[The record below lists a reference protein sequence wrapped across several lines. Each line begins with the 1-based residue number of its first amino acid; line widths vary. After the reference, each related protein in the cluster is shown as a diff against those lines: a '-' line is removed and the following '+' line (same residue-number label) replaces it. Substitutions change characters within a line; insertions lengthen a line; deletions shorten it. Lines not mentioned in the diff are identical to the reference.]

1 MTRAPQQ
8 RAPSAAVARSGRAGE
23 LDFRA
28 IFEAIPGRYIV
39 LDPHL
44 RIVAVSDTYLQA
56 TMTERSAIAGRH
68 FFEVFPDNPIDPAAS
83 GVDNLR
89 ASLEQVRAARVAD
102 TMVVQRYDIRRRES
116 DGGGFEERFW
126 SFVNWPVLD
135 TAGRIRFII
144 HQVEDVTEFV
154 RLRHLEGTPGGE
166 GGTSE
171 GTGTDVE
178 AELFRRAGD
187 VAAGN
192 RRLTQAITELR
203 RSDAERMQVEDEL
216 RAARGEADRANKAK
230 TDFVAHMSH
239 ELRTP
244 LTAILGF
251 AQLLEL
257 DELSEDHR
265 SSVTHILQA
274 GRHLLDLINEIL
286 DISRMERGQLTI
298 SPEPVAVGE
307 LLDEVTAEVTPLAA
321 AREISFERRAWTEA
335 HVVADRQRLRQVIIN
350 LLSNAMKYNRD
361 GGTVRIGCDR
371 VPGDRLQIEIADTG
385 YGIAEEQLD
394 RLFQPFDRL
403 GAELG
408 SIEGTGIG
416 LALARGL
423 VEAMGG
429 TIDVTSKLDVG
440 TTFTI
445 ELTVTEGPIERYER
459 LAAAGDPPVGERPSR
474 TILQIEDNVSNWKLV
489 ERILQRR
496 PGIDLITAAQG
507 RQGIDLAERRAPDLI
522 LLDLHLVD
530 MPGDQVLLELKA
542 HPRTR
547 QIPVIIVSADATI
560 EQIDRLRAASVFA
573 YLTKPLDVTEFLRT
587 VDRAVYREVS
597 AGPA

>member
-1 MTRAPQQ
+1 MTRGPHQQ
-8 RAPSAAVARSGRAGE
+8 GPASAAARGGRASG

-28 IFEAIPGRYIV
+28 IFEAIPGRYLV

-44 RIVAVSDTYLQA
+44 RIVAASDTYLEA

-68 FFEVFPDNPIDPAAS
+68 LFEVFPNNPGDPAAN

-126 SFVNWPVLD
+126 SLVNWPVLD
-135 TAGRIRFII
+135 AAGGLRFII
-144 HQVEDVTEFV
+144 HQVEDVTELV
-154 RLRHLEGTPGGE
+154 HLRHLEPTLNGG
-166 GGTSE
+166 GGGLE
-171 GTGTDVE
+171 GTGIGFE
-178 AELFRRAGD
+178 AGLFRRASD
-187 VAAGN
+187 IADGN

-203 RSDAERMQVEDEL
+203 RTDEERMQVEEEL

-257 DELSEDHR
+257 DELSDDHR
-265 SSVTHILQA
+265 SSITHILQA

-298 SPEPVAVGE
+298 SPEPVAVAE
-307 LLDEVTAEVTPLAA
+307 LLDEVIAEVTPLAA
-321 AREISFERRAWTEA
+321 AREISFERRNSIEA
-335 HVVADRQRLRQVIIN
+335 HVVADRQRLRQVILN

-361 GGTVRIGCDR
+361 GGKVKIGCDR
-371 VPGDRLQIEIADTG
+371 IPGGRLQIEIADTG
-385 YGIAEEQLD
+385 YGIAAEQLD

-445 ELTVTEGPIERYER
+445 ELVVTEGPVERYER
-459 LAAAGDPPVGERPSR
+459 LATVSDTPVGDRPGR

-489 ERILQRR
+489 ERILKWR
-496 PGIDLITAAQG
+496 PGIDLIAAAQG
-507 RQGIDLAERRAPDLI
+507 RQGIDLAERNSPDLI

-530 MPGDQVLLELKA
+530 MPGDQVLVELKA
-542 HPRTR
+542 RPRTR
-547 QIPVIIVSADATI
+547 NIPVIIVSADATV
-560 EQIDRLRAASVFA
+560 EDVDRLQATSVFA
-573 YLTKPLDVTEFLRT
+573 YLSKPLDVVEFLRT
-587 VDRAVYREVS
+587 IDRAVYHEMS
-597 AGPA
+597 AGPD